1 MNFSEIYSTPF
12 LGRVCCLTSAIEVL
26 EGFEDFELAVRASG
40 SALHTSELSID
51 RTQFDALTAHA
62 GLGGG
67 R

>member
-12 LGRVCCLTSAIEVL
+12 LGIVCCLTSAIEVL
-26 EGFEDFELAVRASG
+26 EGFEDFEPAVRASVF
-40 SALHTSELSID
+40 ALYASELSID

-62 GLGGG
+62 SLGGG